1 MLLCPGL
8 KVGVLVMTFRL
19 RQARSLKDKR
29 GIVSRIRER
38 TRSRFNL
45 SVAEVDGQDDLR
57 RLVVAFSVVG
67 SNARELQSTLDKV
80 SNYVDGLFLAEVV
93 SSNVVVD
100 SFGPP

>member
-1 MLLCPGL
+1 
-8 KVGVLVMTFRL
+8 
-19 RQARSLKDKR
+19 LKDKR